1 MRAYSL
7 SIEIDSFPLIK
18 RVQDSQT
25 NAVQELRNVYN
36 ISVDMRRAV
45 VEHRIAGSD
54 TTVLQDMGRHPIKIT
69 FEGDLMG
76 EKSKDSLQD
85 IWLKFRQG
93 QPVPF
98 SSDITGITDLTNV
111 LIEELAIENI
121 GGNPN
126 RYHYFMRLAEY
137 KPPKQQTEQE
147 APDQSDAAQKSVQDQ
162 SQIDDIKGT
171 VLDLEGGPAKG
182 INVKL
187 SGPDGDRQ
195 MQTDAQGNY
204 EFLDLPNGDYE
215 VTVDAP
221 GYEGLKR
228 KVTINK
234 GGAAGSTG
242 GAGGEGGA
250 EGGEGGGGAAEGG
263 GETAGGEGGGE
274 EGSAGGSSDEGS
286 GSDQGGGDGDGD
298 GGGDENS

>member
-1 MRAYSL
+1 L

-25 NAVQELRNVYN
+25 NQVQELRNVYN

-85 IWLKFRQG
+85 IWIKFRHG
-93 QPVPF
+93 KPVPF

-126 RYHYFMRLAEY
+126 RYHYFMFLAEF

-147 APDQSDAAQKSVQDQ
+147 APDQSQAAQKSVQDQ

-182 INVKL
+182 VNVKL

-204 EFLDLPNGDYE
+204 EFLDLPDGDYE

-234 GGAAGSTG
+234 SGVAGSGGGKG
-242 GAGGEGGA
+242 GAGGGAQSGGGA
-250 EGGEGGGGAAEGG
+250 GEGGGG
-263 GETAGGEGGGE
+263 GEGGNR
-274 EGSAGGSSDEGS
+274 GGSNDEGD
-286 GSDQGGGDGDGD
+286 DQGNGD
-298 GGGDENS
+298 GGSDSS